1 MFVAFIVLH
10 GRGNLTL
17 CVNQHRIFFW
27 ARADR
32 GTRCDS
38 VERKAWYFIY
48 CQVVCP
54 GWPADLTA
62 YIPVRL
68 LP

>member
-17 CVNQHRIFFW
+17 CVNQH
-27 ARADR
+27 AHPHLLLER

-38 VERKAWYFIY
+38 GERKAWYFIY

-54 GWPADLTA
+54 GWPADLTV